1 MNPQSLLPAHKLVTS
16 LLGSLHVGMPF
27 ALGGVPVT
35 AFGVLCV
42 RRCSAVLRAEKQRR
56 ADQLQRV
63 QDYRLDDSRAHYLD
77 ARREPY
83 IGKPGDV
90 RRVA

>member
-1 MNPQSLLPAHKLVTS
+1 M
-16 LLGSLHVGMPF
+16 
-27 ALGGVPVT
+27 

-42 RRCSAVLRAEKQRR
+42 RRYSAVLRAEKQRR
-56 ADQLQRV
+56 ADQLRRV

-83 IGKPGDV
+83 IGKTSDRPPCRLTATLVQAPLV
-90 RRVA
+90 RREGAKREIRHSRRGKKL

>member
-1 MNPQSLLPAHKLVTS
+1 
-16 LLGSLHVGMPF
+16 VGMPF
-27 ALGGVPVT
+27 ALGGVPMM

-42 RRCSAVLRAEKQRR
+42 RRYSAALHAEKQQR
-56 ADQLQRV
+56 ADELRRV

-83 IGKPGDV
+83 IGKPSDV